1 MINARAMSV
10 NMMNHLLQISA
21 PERELRDLS
30 VEARMDATES
40 GLTVQGRTELV
51 APIDLTRRIPITVTM
66 EGIAPTVAG
75 VYPMRYLIQAHDQ
88 NGNPGIA
95 EIDGALLYVCVI
107 AEPMV
112 RQKLWPNPVPR
123 EVSGIGNIDEGA
135 DLCVLEKV
143 KCEEGTFQFEDGSIT
158 TYTSYRVRTF
168 EPISGVYDGWIL
180 DNFRGPIERLSSP
193 EVVALVP
200 VRAPQDAGCTP
211 E

>member
-1 MINARAMSV
+1 
-10 NMMNHLLQISA
+10 
-21 PERELRDLS
+21 
-30 VEARMDATES
+30 
-40 GLTVQGRTELV
+40 
-51 APIDLTRRIPITVTM
+51 
-66 EGIAPTVAG
+66 
-75 VYPMRYLIQAHDQ
+75 
-88 NGNPGIA
+88 
-95 EIDGALLYVCVI
+95 
-107 AEPMV
+107 
-112 RQKLWPNPVPR
+112 LWPNPVPR